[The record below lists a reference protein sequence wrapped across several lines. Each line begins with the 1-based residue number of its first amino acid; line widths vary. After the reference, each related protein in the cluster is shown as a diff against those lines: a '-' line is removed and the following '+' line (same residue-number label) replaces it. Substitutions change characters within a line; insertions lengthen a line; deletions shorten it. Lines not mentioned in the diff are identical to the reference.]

1 MQRRHFLR
9 NTLITGLSL
18 PGLVACI
25 GSNNSGNGQ
34 TVLPNEPSPR
44 EVDPLL
50 AAGRIRTHIF
60 GAYPLAGAAAAHAV
74 LDANQQVG
82 KLLLTVSAL
91 ADTLPEPPA

>member
-1 MQRRHFLR
+1 LAYKARIARE
-9 NTLITGLSL
+9 
-18 PGLVACI
+18 LVE
-25 GSNNSGNGQ
+25 Q
-34 TVLPNEPSPR
+34 VW
-44 EVDPLL
+44 PLL
-50 AAGRIRTHIF
+50 AAGRIRTHIC